1 MAEAL
6 HRIAQVST
14 ACKFKTSGA
23 NATREREQKIK
34 ESFVHPTSV
43 LWLYFSGILGSVI
56 HDQPRLI
63 NARFNGDD
71 HQSAKHQNTV
81 TVSQE
86 SRSDEAG
93 PI

>member
-34 ESFVHPTSV
+34 SHLSTQRRFYGYNFSV
-43 LWLYFSGILGSVI
+43 ILGSVI

-63 NARFNGDD
+63 NA
-71 HQSAKHQNTV
+71 
-81 TVSQE
+81 
-86 SRSDEAG
+86 
-93 PI
+93 